1 MPYNESTIVLSVQQA
16 EREDAVASS
25 LSQAKHEDALL
36 TMADKINGAKRKFR
50 KYLPILTIGCMVLAG
65 IAIIKFKNG
74 GVKVTTEV
82 AQIRTIAKTI
92 SASGETAVLENY
104 VQRALVGGTI
114 KEIKF
119 ISGDDV
125 FKGDSILS
133 YDRDSLKSSLDSTY
147 TSYLS
152 AKSDLE
158 SYNQKVVSA
167 KATRN
172 IRKQERDEAW
182 RTYMS
187 DNGEDEKQAYKNAEA
202 LYQAAI
208 SAYVTLEKDKDYT
221 QEAVTSAHSAYTAAL
236 NNYTKAAVHAPS
248 SGKLALNDIHTGSLI
263 TSGQEL
269 FSITNTTNLIFKAQ
283 IDEADIS
290 HLTLSMPAKV
300 SLDSYP
306 DKVFTGTVQQIDAKV
321 VTLSSG
327 SAVVIADVYF
337 DATDILPIVAMNGSV
352 DIEFAKQENML
363 SISPDAVVRE
373 LDKAFVYT
381 VEGAIAKKLEVQVGL
396 EGDDYTSISA
406 GLSEGSVVIT
416 SPGEVNLTDGAKVRL

>member
-1 MPYNESTIVLSVQQA
+1 
-16 EREDAVASS
+16 
-25 LSQAKHEDALL
+25 
-36 TMADKINGAKRKFR
+36 MADKINGAKRKFR

-208 SAYVTLEKDKDYT
+208 SAYVTL
-221 QEAVTSAHSAYTAAL
+221 
-236 NNYTKAAVHAPS
+236 
-248 SGKLALNDIHTGSLI
+248 
-263 TSGQEL
+263 
-269 FSITNTTNLIFKAQ
+269 
-283 IDEADIS
+283 
-290 HLTLSMPAKV
+290 
-300 SLDSYP
+300 
-306 DKVFTGTVQQIDAKV
+306 
-321 VTLSSG
+321 
-327 SAVVIADVYF
+327 
-337 DATDILPIVAMNGSV
+337 
-352 DIEFAKQENML
+352 
-363 SISPDAVVRE
+363 
-373 LDKAFVYT
+373 
-381 VEGAIAKKLEVQVGL
+381 
-396 EGDDYTSISA
+396 
-406 GLSEGSVVIT
+406 
-416 SPGEVNLTDGAKVRL
+416 

>member
-1 MPYNESTIVLSVQQA
+1 
-16 EREDAVASS
+16 
-25 LSQAKHEDALL
+25 
-36 TMADKINGAKRKFR
+36 MADKINGAKRKFR

-381 VEGAIAKKLEVQVGL
+381 VESAIAKKLEVQVGL

-416 SPGEVNLTDGAKVRL
+416 SPGEVNLIDGAQVRL

>member
-1 MPYNESTIVLSVQQA
+1 MA
-16 EREDAVASS
+16 E
-25 LSQAKHEDALL
+25 
-36 TMADKINGAKRKFR
+36 KINTAKRKFR
-50 KYLPILTIGCMVLAG
+50 KYLPILIIGCVVLAG
-65 IAIIKFKNG
+65 IAIIRFKNG

-125 FKGDSILS
+125 AKGDLILS
-133 YDRDSLKSSLDSTY
+133 YDRDSLKSSLDSEY
-147 TSYLS
+147 ASYLS

-158 SYNQKVVSA
+158 VYGQKIVSA
-167 KATRN
+167 KATRD

-182 RTYMS
+182 RTYKS
-187 DNGEDEKQAYKNAEA
+187 DNGEEEKQAYKNAEA

-208 SAYVTLEKDKDYT
+208 SAYVTLEKDKTYT
-221 QEAVTSAHSAYTAAL
+221 QEAVTSAYSAYTAAA
-236 NNYTKAAVHAPS
+236 NNYTKAVIYAPA
-248 SGKLALNDIHTGSLI
+248 SGKLALNDIHTGSLV

-269 FSITNTTNLIFKAQ
+269 FSITNTTNLIFKTQ

-290 HLTLSMPAKV
+290 HLTLGMPAKV

-321 VTLSSG
+321 VTLPSG

-337 DATDILPIVAMNGSV
+337 DAKDILPIVSMNGSV
-352 DIEFAKQENML
+352 DIEFAKQEDML

-381 VEGAIAKKLEVQVGL
+381 VEGGVAKKLEIQVSL
-396 EGDDYTSISA
+396 EGDDYVGVSS
-406 GLSEGSVVIT
+406 GLSEGSAVVT
-416 SPGEVNLTDGAKVRL
+416 SPGEANLTDGTQVRL

>member
-1 MPYNESTIVLSVQQA
+1 
-16 EREDAVASS
+16 
-25 LSQAKHEDALL
+25 
-36 TMADKINGAKRKFR
+36 MADKINGAKRKFR

-269 FSITNTTNLIFKAQ
+269 FSIFKAQ

-396 EGDDYTSISA
+396 EGDNYTSISA